1 MPLRNWQRRALD
13 GALATFHSDIP
24 NPKKF
29 MASAFPGAGK
39 TFFALSFVKEVMK
52 QQPDH
57 FLIIL
62 VPTIEIKRNWGTKA
76 ETKFS
81 IKTCWDNNVKI
92 DTKTRRVHLSPNYKG
107 MVMTYQG
114 LATMCS
120 SEEKKNIMSSFLAA
134 KKVLLILDECH
145 HLSESNSWGKTLED
159 MFLNHF
165 NVFALSLSGTP
176 FRTDKKRIPFLP
188 YKEVEPGIIEY
199 VPNVVVTYKEGIQD
213 GYLRRICAITQNG
226 TIQIPTSNDEV
237 FAADFRDHIHKKWE
251 PARLRGALQFGN
263 NHTFLETLLKKGI
276 KRLNKT
282 RRKFPRAQ
290 GLVIAQ
296 NRQHAG
302 KIREYMETRG
312 CNVELV
318 VSERGSGNG
327 DKNQRLIK
335 KFRENVNGKYEWII
349 AVDMISEGVDIPNVC
364 TIVYATNKTTV
375 MYFCQGTGR
384 GIRTSSEMPE
394 CTVAHIFLP
403 EDPRLVKIVQTLMKD
418 LPPVTMDAV
427 DSSSSD
433 EEPHE
438 ITDVSV
444 PPDIDMDLDTQY
456 DSNTDTGAAGSSVAT
471 ESNAFNYETAYERA
485 LNPEYEE
492 QARNML
498 SFGLRDFETFEKC
511 YAFVM
516 EQRGQPSQES
526 SLATIG
532 HDPQHVL
539 ERDKK
544 RELQGKINNHIKRIC
559 GRLHIGQKDYGRFIA
574 ICTNVWKWNAVHRH
588 RSEGPN
594 KYTYHSM
601 PGLNEM
607 TPNELRTMYNKHNR
621 RFILEWAESKLKKNA
636 HDDNKN
642 ARDDNMDIRTM
653 FKRQKTH

>member
-1 MPLRNWQRRALD
+1 
-13 GALATFHSDIP
+13 
-24 NPKKF
+24 

-39 TFFALSFVKEVMK
+39 TFFALSFVNHVMERE
-52 QQPDH
+52 PDH
-57 FLIIL
+57 FLVVL
-62 VPTIEIKRNWGTKA
+62 APTIEIKRKWATDA
-76 ETKFS
+76 EQTFG
-81 IKTCWDNNVKI
+81 IKTQWSNNVQI
-92 DTKTRRVHLSPNYKG
+92 DTETSRVHLSSNYKG

-120 SEEKKNIMSSFLAA
+120 SKSKNDVLSRFLSN
-134 KKVLLILDECH
+134 KKVLLVLDECH
-145 HLSESNSWGKTLED
+145 HLSESNTWGKALEGL
-159 MFLNHF
+159 FSNHL

-176 FRTDKKRIPFLP
+176 FRTDNKRIPFLP

-199 VPNVVVTYKEGIQD
+199 VPDIVVTYKEGIQD

-226 TIQIPTSNDEV
+226 TIQIPTSNDQV

-251 PARLRGALQFGN
+251 PARLRGALQLSK
-263 NHTFLETLLKKGI
+263 NHTFMETLLTKGI
-276 KRLNKT
+276 RRLNKT

-302 KIREYMETRG
+302 EIREYMEMRG

-364 TIVYATNKTTV
+364 TIVYASNKTTV
-375 MYFCQGTGR
+375 MYFLQGTGR
-384 GIRTSSEMPE
+384 GIRTSSQMAE

-433 EEPHE
+433 EEPQE
-438 ITDVSV
+438 ITDVSR

-456 DSNTDTGAAGSSVAT
+456 DSNTDTAGAGSSVAT

-498 SFGLRDFETFEKC
+498 SFGLRDFETFQKC

-516 EQRGQPSQES
+516 EQRGPPCQES
-526 SLATIG
+526 SLPTIG

-539 ERDKK
+539 ERDIK
-544 RELQGKINNHIKRIC
+544 RELQDKINDHIRRIC
-559 GRLHIGQKDYGRFIA
+559 GRLRIDPKVYGKFIA
-574 ICTNVWKWNAVHRH
+574 TCTNVWKWNAVHRH
-588 RSEGPN
+588 RPEGPN
-594 KYTYHSM
+594 KYTYRSM

-607 TPNELRTMYNKHNR
+607 TSNELRTMYNKNNR
-621 RFILEWAESKLKKNA
+621 RFISEWAESKLKKNA
-636 HDDNKN
+636 
-642 ARDDNMDIRTM
+642 RDDNTDIRTM
-653 FKRQKTH
+653 FKRQKR